1 MPSSDNG
8 TQDWL
13 SFVIRCE
20 EKTPALRQ
28 ECCEAKSSVPGA
40 SPVLH
45 AYSNSS
51 RDNPDCLMID

>member
-40 SPVLH
+40 SQDDQSLISLI
-45 AYSNSS
+45 ALIGS
-51 RDNPDCLMID
+51 